1 MMQKIISFLIICS
14 VITIS
19 AHAQQRRE
27 IGAEFQRSFGKGYSG
42 NMAGPRYESYKN
54 KNSFNIGLTYHFPT
68 KKSYSVSKGF
78 GIYAGYRLG
87 FGSITSKGNPFAGLR
102 MLFSFQN
109 FEGKTSLNSLM
120 ITPIAEAGY
129 HYGITSKIFATGS
142 VGYGY
147 TIKKSKDYN
156 SLDEDTG
163 GRIIPALAAGYRF

>member
-68 KKSYSVSKGF
+68 KKSF
-78 GIYAGYRLG
+78 I
-87 FGSITSKGNPFAGLR
+87 NP
-102 MLFSFQN
+102 
-109 FEGKTSLNSLM
+109 SLYVIPEPLS
-120 ITPIAEAGY
+120 
-129 HYGITSKIFATGS
+129 
-142 VGYGY
+142 
-147 TIKKSKDYN
+147 TIW
-156 SLDEDTG
+156 LL
-163 GRIIPALAAGYRF
+163 P